1 MILKRL
7 NFEDCG
13 QRDIANISQKSPDL
27 PDKISHVLYHW
38 ILCQSVEDSYFERWK
53 LMIFIIEK
61 KKTIL
66 INIIK
71 NKMRTAAGYKK
82 STF

>member
-1 MILKRL
+1 
-7 NFEDCG
+7 
-13 QRDIANISQKSPDL
+13 
-27 PDKISHVLYHW
+27 
-38 ILCQSVEDSYFERWK
+38 
-53 LMIFIIEK
+53 MIFIIEK